1 MIINFDISNVFQTF
15 NLQSTSSLESNLEGL
30 VSVVEA
36 DLSSY
41 KPRMLKLLVECAVK
55 FPDKCTIYTTL
66 IGLLNTK
73 NYNFGG
79 EVTKNRTLVYFR
91 YDFN

>member
-1 MIINFDISNVFQTF
+1 M
-15 NLQSTSSLESNLEGL
+15 ESNLEGL
-30 VSVVEA
+30 VSVLEA
-36 DLSSY
+36 DLTSY

-79 EVTKNRTLVYFR
+79 EVRFQPCQSTYLIFNALVSVVC
-91 YDFN
+91 